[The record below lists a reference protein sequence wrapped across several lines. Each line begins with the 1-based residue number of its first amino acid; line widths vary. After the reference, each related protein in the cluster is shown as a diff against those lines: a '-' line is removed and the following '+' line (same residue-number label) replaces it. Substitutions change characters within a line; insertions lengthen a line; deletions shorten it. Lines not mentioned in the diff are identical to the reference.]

1 MIETFLVFEQFLTKT
16 LFPNFCG
23 GVYIISF
30 SFYLSMYLCIYL
42 SMFVRGSNGR
52 VSVRCARG
60 AALAATRECVGGGSG
75 APQALRRAAQ
85 RRCVRRRKKKK
96 KKLWARCA

>member
-1 MIETFLVFEQFLTKT
+1 M
-16 LFPNFCG
+16 
-23 GVYIISF
+23 
-30 SFYLSMYLCIYL
+30 YL

-85 RRCVRRRKKKK
+85 RRCVRRPAPRSGAAKKK
-96 KKLWARCA
+96 